1 MESRDSL
8 SRYGVLSGENDG
20 AKEGTETCK
29 EMVTNVVRTN
39 LKLGKKKKKGKE
51 GTQNTRERGKAVG
64 ATDQVRQ
71 L

>member
-39 LKLGKKKKKGKE
+39 LKLGKKKKGKE